1 MAVTW
6 NTPSGSLGILT
17 ERNTVTVPLSAESD
31 LGEVTYSVIA
41 GSLPRGMRIH
51 SGSIIGAPTEVR
63 RFTESRFVVRAT
75 DGVDKK
81 DRTFSLSVDGA
92 DTPEFLTPEGFLN
105 VGNGDAYFILDNAP
119 VDFQIS
125 ATDPDL
131 LAGDNLEFYIV
142 PNTGELPPGLSLS
155 STGVISG
162 FTSPIFAIAELP
174 VNTGAYDTHTF
185 DTIPLDIG
193 DLNTNGFDSFF
204 YDLQTYDY
212 NEPSEVPKRLSR
224 IYTFTVAV
232 TDGVNTES
240 RTFKIYVVTEE
251 FLRADNNIVQVDTNL
266 FQADSNGNR
275 EPIWITDSYL
285 GRYRANNYVTVYLDV
300 YDPPSLP
307 GTIGYFFNTRNPDGT
322 DSELPPG
329 MTLDSTTGE
338 IAGAVP
344 YQAAVT
350 KTYNFTLT
358 AVNFPAE
365 LADQNYTLVGDWD
378 FATRYQPTQA
388 VRYNGL
394 IYIALQENQNQFP
407 AENQFWTL
415 GVSTVDRTFSID
427 VIGEI
432 ESAITWISPS
442 DRGTIKPNQ
451 PSKLVVE
458 AESTIYGSRVVYD
471 LVSGE
476 LPPGLSFLPTGEIVG
491 KVRQF
496 ADSDNTGLTRFY
508 ERDSSLEDSSGSFE
522 YSVTFDGGNTLFD
535 KTFTFTVRA
544 RDYAQFAESLR
555 QFTVTVIAD
564 NQKTF
569 ANLYATALQPKNKR
583 LNWVGFITNN
593 EIFNPDD
600 LYRYGDP
607 NFSVQSNLRVLM
619 YAGIESTNAVNYVQ
633 AMSRNHYRK
642 RFLFNDVTYAKAKDP
657 ETQETVYEVV
667 YVNVKD
673 EYEKNG
679 VSISDTV
686 QLKDNIE
693 SKVLISYDAISV
705 DSDIPFASDADH
717 QRIFPNSVKNMRNRI
732 KNIGDRDREFLPL
745 WMRSIQDAQS
755 FEPGYTK
762 ALVLCF
768 AKPGRAPSIIA
779 RIRANQFDF
788 KQLDFESDRY
798 IIDILDGEIEDK
810 YLAFPQIGEKL
821 P

>member
-17 ERNTVTVPLSAESD
+17 ERNTITVPLSAVSN
-31 LGEVTYSVIA
+31 LGDVTYSIIA
-41 GSLPRGMRIH
+41 GGLPRGLRI
-51 SGSIIGAPTEVR
+51 SGNNIVGSPTEVR

-92 DTPEFLTPEGFLN
+92 DAPEILTPEGFLN

-119 VDFQIS
+119 VNFQIS

-131 LAGDNLEFYIV
+131 IAGDNLQFYLV

-155 STGVISG
+155 STGIISG
-162 FTSPIFAIAELP
+162 FTSPIFSIVEQAG
-174 VNTGAYDTHTF
+174 NTGAYDTHTF

-193 DLNTNGFDSFF
+193 NVNTNGFDTFF

-212 NEPSEVPKRLSR
+212 NEPSQVPKRLSR
-224 IYTFTVAV
+224 IYTFTIGV

-251 FLRADNNIVQVDTNL
+251 FLRSDNNIVQVDTNL
-266 FQADSNGNR
+266 FQADSDGNR
-275 EPIWITDSYL
+275 VPFWITDSYL
-285 GRYRANNYVTVYLDV
+285 GRFRANNYVTIQLDV

-307 GTIGYFFNTRNPDGT
+307 GTIGYFFNTVNPDAT
-322 DSELPPG
+322 VSELPPG
-329 MTLDSTTGE
+329 MTLDSTTGD
-338 IAGAVP
+338 IAGSVP

-350 KTYNFTLT
+350 KTYNFTIT
-358 AVNFPAE
+358 AVNFPAD
-365 LADQNYTLVGDWD
+365 LADENYTLVGDWN

-394 IYIALQENQNQFP
+394 IYIALKENQNQFP
-407 AENQFWTL
+407 AENEFWSL

-451 PSKLVVE
+451 PSKLFVE
-458 AESTIYGSRVVYD
+458 ATSTIYGGKVVYD

-476 LPPGLSFLPTGEIVG
+476 LPPGLTFLPTGEIVG

-508 ERDSSLEDSSGSFE
+508 ERDSSLEDSSGSFNFN
-522 YSVTFDGGNTLFD
+522 VTFDGSNTLFD

-555 QFTVTVIAD
+555 DFTVTVVSD

-569 ANLYATALQPKNKR
+569 ANLYATALQPKSKR
-583 LNWVGFITNN
+583 LDWIGFITNN
-593 EIFNPDD
+593 EIFDPND

-607 NFSVQSNLRVLM
+607 NFSVQSNLKVLI

-642 RFLFNDVTYAKAKDP
+642 RFLFNDVKVAKAKDP
-657 ETQETVYEVV
+657 ITQETVYEVV
-667 YVNVKD
+667 YVDVKD

-679 VSISDTV
+679 VSISDTI

-717 QRIFPNSVKNMRNRI
+717 QRIFPNGVKNMRDRI
-732 KNIGDRDREFLPL
+732 KIIGDRDREFLPL
-745 WMRSIQDAQS
+745 WMRSIQDTS
-755 FEPGYTK
+755 TYELGYTK
-762 ALVLCF
+762 ALILCF
-768 AKPGRAPSIIA
+768 AKPGRALSITA
-779 RIRANQFDF
+779 KIRANGFDF

>member
-17 ERNTVTVPLSAESD
+17 ERNTVTIPLNADSD
-31 LGEVTYSVIA
+31 LGAITYSVIA

-193 DLNTNGFDSFF
+193 NLNTNGFDSFF

-240 RTFKIYVVTEE
+240 RTFNIYVVTEE

-266 FQADSNGNR
+266 FQADSDGNR

-285 GRYRANNYVTVYLDV
+285 GRYRANNYVTIYLDV

-307 GTIGYFFNTRNPDGT
+307 GTIGYFFNTVNPDGT
-322 DSELPPG
+322 NSELPPG

-350 KTYNFTLT
+350 KTYNFTIT

-378 FATRYQPTQA
+378 FATRYQTTQA

-415 GVSTVDRTFSID
+415 GVSTVDRTFNID

-442 DRGTIKPNQ
+442 NRGTIKPNQ
-451 PSKLVVE
+451 PSKLFVE
-458 AESTIYGSRVVYD
+458 ATSTIYGGKVVYD

-508 ERDSSLEDSSGSFE
+508 ERDSSLEDSSGSFD
-522 YSVTFDGGNTLFD
+522 YTVSFDGNNTLFD

-555 QFTVTVIAD
+555 QFTVTVVAD

-583 LNWVGFITNN
+583 LDWVGFITNN

-607 NFSVQSNLRVLM
+607 NFSVQSNLRVLL

-679 VSISDTV
+679 VSISDTI

-693 SKVLISYDAISV
+693 SKVLVSYDAISV

-717 QRIFPNSVKNMRNRI
+717 QRVFPNSVKNMRDRI

-745 WMRSIQDAQS
+745 WMRSIQDQAN

-768 AKPGRAPSIIA
+768 AKPGRALSIIA